1 MNDLAYVLIIEDNED
16 DFEATRRSF
25 VKNHFINPLSWCRSA
40 EQALEMLRSGH
51 EGPRDSAQRKPDLI
65 LLDLNMP
72 GMGGRK
78 FLENIKSDD
87 HLKSIPVVI
96 LTTSSDIADI
106 ERCYQLGAST
116 YIQKPVSFDGLTQA
130 VRTMKDYWFGIALL
144 PRSTDRADPPC
155 AGQY

>member
-1 MNDLAYVLIIEDNED
+1 MNDLAHVLIVEDNED

-25 VKNHFINPLSWCRSA
+25 SKNHLINPLTWCRNAELALDLLHGRKGSA
-40 EQALEMLRSGH
+40 GDRPVH
-51 EGPRDSAQRKPDLI
+51 PDLI

-72 GMGGRK
+72 GLDGRQ
-78 FLENIKSDD
+78 FLEIIKKDER
-87 HLKSIPVVI
+87 LKSIPVVI
-96 LTTSSDIADI
+96 LTTSADSNDI

-144 PRSTDRADPPC
+144 PTPSE
-155 AGQY
+155 